1 MPQYLLNQKEIY
13 ICLAVIACFLLAHL
27 WMYPEIA
34 VPGLIVLGWFFV
46 YCRKRRSRQKEE
58 LYAYLDEM
66 VKSVEDTSSYAVR
79 NLPMAMLLIDRD
91 GTLLW
96 SNPLLDTFLGTK
108 VAAGEKMSVLWP
120 ELPLSDMTEESGQ
133 MTLKKDGKSLRIA
146 YRLIRHHAVH
156 NELFA
161 LYVSDCTEEECILQ
175 DYAGRMP
182 VLAYIQ
188 IDNYDD
194 VLQGLTERQRSML
207 LLEVGKIL
215 TEWVAGLK
223 GYLRKYTEDTYVA
236 LFSEEGLDQTMK
248 DKFAVLDKV
257 RAIHRNNRIP
267 ITISVGV
274 ASGKMP
280 IAELA
285 DTAQAGL
292 DLALGRGGD
301 QIAVNISGKV
311 EFYGGKTKAIEKHTR
326 VKARVVAHALHDMM
340 KKASSILIMGHQQED
355 FDCLGAAIGVAKMG
369 QQLGKDVHI
378 IVSGDNMA
386 VRKMKEIMQTQE
398 DEGVK
403 SDVASDLFVAE
414 QPKLF
419 ITEEEAMP
427 LLFGALVFVVDTHRP
442 SRAAAPKLLSCAEK
456 VVVIDHHRRSED
468 FIVKPFLVYLEPS
481 ASSTCELVTELIEYF
496 GKDIALT
503 KMEATALYA
512 GIVLDTKNFAIQ
524 TGVRTFDA
532 ASYLRRSGAEPF
544 LVRELFRSDY
554 QTVKTR
560 SDILSRA
567 DVVDDKIMVGI
578 CPVENNLPTANIQ
591 ALAGQTADMML
602 MIDGVAVS
610 YVLFSLSDGGVG
622 VSARSD
628 GSVNVQLVMEQMG
641 GGGHQTVAGAQV
653 KDKSIAAV
661 REEIIA
667 RTREAIKES
676 VVNESNLI
684 TGC

>member
-1 MPQYLLNQKEIY
+1 DDKTFRVTY
-13 ICLAVIACFLLAHL
+13 
-27 WMYPEIA
+27 
-34 VPGLIVLGWFFV
+34 
-46 YCRKRRSRQKEE
+46 RQIHEH
-58 LYAYLDEM
+58 
-66 VKSVEDTSSYAVR
+66 
-79 NLPMAMLLIDRD
+79 
-91 GTLLW
+91 
-96 SNPLLDTFLGTK
+96 
-108 VAAGEKMSVLWP
+108 
-120 ELPLSDMTEESGQ
+120 TEH
-133 MTLKKDGKSLRIA
+133 K
-146 YRLIRHHAVH
+146 
-156 NELFA
+156 ELFA
-161 LYVSDCTEEECILQ
+161 IYVADYTEEECILK
-175 DYAGRMP
+175 DYADRMP
-182 VLAYIQ
+182 VFSYIQ

-215 TEWVAGLK
+215 TEWVAGLN

-236 LFSEEGLDQTMK
+236 LFAQEGLQQSMK

-274 ASGKMP
+274 ASGKMS

-301 QIAVNISGKV
+301 QIAVNIGGKV
-311 EFYGGKTKAIEKHTR
+311 EFYGGKTKAVEKHTR
-326 VKARVVAHALHDMM
+326 VKARVVAHAVCEMM
-340 KKASSILIMGHQQED
+340 QKASSILIMGHQHED
-355 FDCLGAAIGVAKMG
+355 FDCLGAAVGVAKMG

-378 IVSGDNMA
+378 IVSGDNPS
-386 VRKMKEIMQTQE
+386 VLKIKEIMREQMEENMLPDAQ
-398 DEGVK
+398 
-403 SDVASDLFVAE
+403 ADLFVAE
-414 QPKLF
+414 QPRLF

-427 LLFGALVFVVDTHRP
+427 LLFGSIVFVVDTHRP
-442 SRAAAPKLLSCAEK
+442 SRVAAPKLLSCAEK

-468 FIVKPFLVYLEPS
+468 FIVKPFLVYLEPA
-481 ASSTCELVTELIEYF
+481 ASSTSELVTELIEYF
-496 GKDIALT
+496 GADIALT
-503 KMEATALYA
+503 KAEATALYA
-512 GIVLDTKNFAIQ
+512 GIVLDTKNFAVQ

-544 LVRELFRSDY
+544 SVRELFRTDY

-567 DVVDDKIMVGI
+567 EVIDEIMVGI

-610 YVLFSLSDGGVG
+610 YVLFSLADGGVG
-622 VSARSD
+622 ISARSD
-628 GSVNVQLVMEQMG
+628 GSVNVQIVMEQMG

-661 REEIIA
+661 REEVIA
-667 RTREAIKES
+667 RTRQAIKES

-684 TGC
+684 AGC

>member
-1 MPQYLLNQKEIY
+1 MPQYPLNQKEIY
-13 ICLAVIACFLLAHL
+13 ICLAVIACFLLALL
-27 WMYPEIA
+27 WAHPTFA
-34 VPGLIVLGWFFV
+34 VIGLIALAFFFA
-46 YCRKRRSRQKEE
+46 YCRKRRSRQKQE
-58 LYAYLDEM
+58 LYSYLADM
-66 VKSVEDTSSYAVR
+66 VMSVEDTSSYAVR
-79 NLPMAMLLIDRD
+79 NLAMGILLVDRA

-108 VAAGEKMSVLWP
+108 VTAGEKMSVLWP
-120 ELPLSDMTEESGQ
+120 ELPLSDITDESGQ
-133 MTLKKDGKSLRIA
+133 LTIRREDKTFRVT
-146 YRLIRHHAVH
+146 YRQVGDHTEHK
-156 NELFA
+156 ELFA
-161 LYVSDCTEEECILQ
+161 IYVADYTEEECILK
-175 DYAGRMP
+175 DYADRMP
-182 VLAYIQ
+182 VFSYIQ

-215 TEWVAGLK
+215 SEWVAGLN

-236 LFSEEGLDQTMK
+236 LFSQEGLQQSMK

-257 RAIHRNNRIP
+257 RAVHRNNRIP

-274 ASGKMP
+274 ASGKMS

-301 QIAVNISGKV
+301 QIAVNIGGKV
-311 EFYGGKTKAIEKHTR
+311 EFYGGKTKAVEKHTR
-326 VKARVVAHALHDMM
+326 VKARVVAHAIHEMM
-340 KKASSILIMGHQQED
+340 QKASTILIMGHQYED
-355 FDCLGAAIGVAKMG
+355 FDCLGAAVGVAKMG
-369 QQLGKDVHI
+369 QQLGKNVHI
-378 IVSGDNMA
+378 IVSGDNPS
-386 VRKMKEIMQTQE
+386 VLKIKEIMRAQIEEGTQA
-398 DEGVK
+398 D
-403 SDVASDLFVAE
+403 AQADLFIAE
-414 QPKLF
+414 QPRLF
-419 ITEEEAMP
+419 LTEEEAMP
-427 LLFGALVFVVDTHRP
+427 LLFGAVVFVVDTHRP

-468 FIVKPFLVYLEPS
+468 FIVKPFLVYLEPA
-481 ASSTCELVTELIEYF
+481 ASSTSELVTELIEYF
-496 GKDIALT
+496 GTDITLT
-503 KMEATALYA
+503 KAEATALYA
-512 GIVLDTKNFAIQ
+512 GIVLDTKNFAVQ

-544 LVRELFRSDY
+544 SVRELFRTDY

-567 DVVDDKIMVGI
+567 DVIDEIMVGI

-610 YVLFSLSDGGVG
+610 YVLFSLADGGVG
-622 VSARSD
+622 ISARSD
-628 GSVNVQLVMEQMG
+628 GSVNVQIVMEQMG

-661 REEIIA
+661 REEVIA
-667 RTREAIKES
+667 RTRQAIKES

-684 TGC
+684 AGC